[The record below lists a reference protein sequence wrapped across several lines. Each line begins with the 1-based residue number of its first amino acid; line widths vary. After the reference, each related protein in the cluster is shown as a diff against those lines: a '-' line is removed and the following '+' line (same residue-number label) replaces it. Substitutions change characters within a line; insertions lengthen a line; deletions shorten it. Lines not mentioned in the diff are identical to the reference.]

1 MNTTFHH
8 MKILQLTCKAIV
20 ITWLALALAA
30 CGGGGGGGGGGGD
43 QTSTSTPTPTPPENT
58 KSVSV
63 ACEGCS
69 AQSATQF
76 APTGKIGVWE
86 FDASASQSTET
97 VSVDIDGFNGQ
108 QVTLLL
114 TNTSNREIDI
124 SENLGLLVRPAG
136 DKAQSMQPYQAPIK
150 AYNQTPSSIS
160 EFNTRDWK
168 KFIPTPDSRKT
179 QRQTIQALITRPIPS
194 LGSTKTWKDCRS
206 VYAELCGTDVDR
218 NTTLMAQQATQSGI
232 IVNVWVQNDEIGPSK
247 VSLQMAENL
256 ATAYA
261 SQNGIYD
268 AMVDFKGPPWGDHDQ
283 PGVLIPDS
291 GMIDIVLLNLT
302 PDSHP
307 FGLVGYFFGANN
319 YSTQIL
325 PTSNEAVAVFLDT
338 ESLHLSSTGLSFIKS
353 ALVHEAT
360 HMRNFYQ
367 RVVVNQDID
376 FPLWLEEFTALA
388 AEDILSDRLD
398 PTFNTLTEY
407 SLPYFIA
414 LNNQSC
420 NFKRFEFTSTMCDPY
435 ATNATLAGFLIRQ
448 LGVPLYKALLNVS
461 TGDPETAM
469 NTAIKSIVPSSDLND
484 QLIKLSRTMAALAEP
499 SRHPNGMGMPSLL
512 SSDGYS
518 IPGID
523 LSRFRELIPPSNT
536 SPPTIAPNSS
546 VFYHSGE
553 TQGKFTKRVQV
564 PAGLRFSVIAH

>member
-1 MNTTFHH
+1 
-8 MKILQLTCKAIV
+8 MKNIQLACKAIV
-20 ITWLALALAA
+20 ITGLALALAA
-30 CGGGGGGGGGGGD
+30 CGGGGGGGGGD
-43 QTSTSTPTPTPPENT
+43 QTPTPPPSDST
-58 KSVSV
+58 KSIGV

-69 AQSATQF
+69 AQSPTQF

-114 TNTSNREIDI
+114 TNTSNREIGI
-124 SENLGLLVRPAG
+124 PESLGLLVRPAG
-136 DKAQSMQPYQAPIK
+136 DTAQSLQAYQAPIK
-150 AYNQTPSSIS
+150 AHNQTPSSIS

-168 KFIPTPDSRKT
+168 KFIPTPDALKT
-179 QRQTIQALITRPIPS
+179 QRQTIQALNTRPIPS

-218 NTTLMAQQATQSGI
+218 NTTLMAQQTTQSGI
-232 IVNVWVQNDEIGPSK
+232 TVNVWVQNDEIGPGK

-268 AMVDFKGPPWGDHDQ
+268 AMVDFKGPPWGAHDQ

-302 PDSHP
+302 LDSTP
-307 FGLVGYFFGANN
+307 YGLVGYFFGANN

-338 ESLHLSSTGLSFIKS
+338 ESLHLISNGLSFIKS

-420 NFKRFEFTSTMCDPY
+420 NFKRFEFTPTMCDPY
-435 ATNATLAGFLIRQ
+435 ATNATLAGFLVRQ
-448 LGVPLYKALLNVS
+448 LGVPFYKALLNAS
-461 TGDPETAM
+461 TGNAETAM
-469 NTAIKSIVPSSDLND
+469 NAAIKSVAPASDLND
-484 QLIKLSRTMAALAEP
+484 QLIKFSRTMAALAEP
-499 SRHPNGMGMPSLL
+499 SSFPQGMGMPSLL

-518 IPGID
+518 VPGID
-523 LSRFRELIPPSNT
+523 LSRFRQFVPSSNARP
-536 SPPTIAPNSS
+536 STIAPNSS
-546 VFYHSGE
+546 VFYHAGE
-553 TQGKFTKRVQV
+553 TQGKFTKKVQV